1 MTSTWPG
8 SPRRKKERIQI
19 TKVRN
24 KRRAITNNTPRN
36 KKTIR
41 EQPEQL
47 YASKLDNLEEMVVS
61 RNIQP
66 TKTKSRRDNLNRLMT
81 RSETEFEKNKKTKNY
96 LQTKVQ
102 DQVVS
107 LGNSTQYLTT
117 FKEELFLNQS
127 FSSYS
132 KRLKGGNTPKV
143 IL

>member
-47 YASKLDNLEEMVVS
+47 YASKLDNLEEMVKFLEIYS
-61 RNIQP
+61 P
-66 TKTKSRRDNLNRLMT
+66 PKLNREGIIWTDSWL
-81 RSETEFEKNKKTKNY
+81 EVKLNLKKTKNKK
-96 LQTKVQ
+96 LPANK
-102 DQVVS
+102 
-107 LGNSTQYLTT
+107 STGPGGFTGKFYTIFNNIQRRT
-117 FKEELFLNQS
+117 FFKSIFLKLFQKTERRKHS
-127 FSSYS
+127 
-132 KRLKGGNTPKV
+132 
-143 IL
+143 

>member
-47 YASKLDNLEEMVVS
+47 YASKLDNLEEMVKFLEIYS
-61 RNIQP
+61 P
-66 TKTKSRRDNLNRLMT
+66 PKLNR
-81 RSETEFEKNKKTKNY
+81 E
-96 LQTKVQ
+96 
-102 DQVVS
+102 
-107 LGNSTQYLTT
+107 G
-117 FKEELFLNQS
+117 
-127 FSSYS
+127 
-132 KRLKGGNTPKV
+132 
-143 IL
+143 II